1 MVINE
6 SKELFPF
13 WR

>member
-1 MVINE
+1 MSQSNM
-6 SKELFPF
+6 LFPF